1 MVLGLLAIVWVVV
14 LGSYAKERMADRRT
28 DSVSA
33 FRSQLSTLQRT
44 QTGTRSSGGRTV
56 AGTHR
61 VRSAS
66 AMACAVARQRRKNI
80 LVGLLTAALLSVL
93 VALVAPGVV
102 TIGLAMVCVASFTGY
117 VILLVD
123 RQRVVAEQQA
133 KVRPISSARPRAVVH
148 RGTARSAMTAASASR
163 R

>member
-1 MVLGLLAIVWVVV
+1 MVLGLLAIVWVAV

-44 QTGTRSSGGRTV
+44 QPGGASSGVRTGAAV
-56 AGTHR
+56 HYS
-61 VRSAS
+61 RSAS

-80 LVGLLTAALLSVL
+80 LVGLLTAALVSVL

-102 TIGLAMVCVASFTGY
+102 TIGLAMLCVASFTGY

-123 RQRVVAEQQA
+123 RQRVVSEQHA
-133 KVRPISSARPRAVVH
+133 KVRPISSARTRPAVH
-148 RGTARSAMTAASASR
+148 RGTVRTPMTASASR